1 MSTTQDSLDR
11 CQSLIDAA
19 RKAGASAA
27 EAVHAVS
34 TTTGIGIRLGNL
46 EDAERSENEQLGL
59 RVFVGQQ
66 TASINVTSASANDV
80 IELAER
86 AVAMAK
92 AAPEDRY
99 AQLAKPD
106 QLAKAPFPDLDMADS
121 AEPDPA
127 TLRAQAQ
134 AAEDAGRSMDGIT
147 NSDGAGAEFSQIAFT
162 LATSEG
168 FVGQQR
174 GTRSTIS
181 ASLVGGE
188 GSNMQ
193 RDYDYRTARYASDLP
208 DPASIGKAAA
218 ERTLARLNPEGLP
231 SKAMPVVFDPRV
243 GSSLIGH
250 FIGAIN
256 GSSAARRSTFL
267 LDKIEE
273 QIFDS
278 AITFSEDPHKLRG
291 LASRPFDS
299 EGLPTQPRKLVENGR
314 PTGWITNLAAAQQ
327 LGIEPTGHASRSGA
341 GSPGI
346 TTSNVT
352 LEPGSL
358 SREELIA
365 DIIDGVF
372 VTELIGQGVNGV
384 TGDYSRGAAGFR
396 IINGAIA
403 GPVAE
408 FTVAGNLIDM
418 FAALTPA
425 NDLEDWRS
433 VIVPTIR
440 VDSLTVAGE

>member
-1 MSTTQDSLDR
+1 MSNSQNSLDR
-11 CQSLIDAA
+11 CQSLIDSAG
-19 RKAGASAA
+19 KAGASAA

-34 TTTGIGIRLGNL
+34 NTTGIGIRLGNL

-66 TASINVTSASANDV
+66 TASINVTSASASDV
-80 IELAER
+80 VDLAKR

-92 AAPEDRY
+92 AAPEDPY
-99 AQLAKPD
+99 AQLAKPE

-121 AEPDPA
+121 EEPDPA
-127 TLRAQAQ
+127 TLRARAQ
-134 AAEDAGRSMDGIT
+134 EAEDAGRSLAGIT
-147 NSDGAGAEFSQIAFT
+147 NSDGAGAEFAQIAFT

-181 ASLVGGE
+181 TSLVGGE
-188 GSNMQ
+188 GSDMQ
-193 RDYDYRTARYASDLP
+193 RDYEYRTARFAEDLP
-208 DPASIGKAAA
+208 SPASIGKSAA
-218 ERTLARLNPEGLP
+218 ERTLARLNPKGLP

-243 GSSLIGH
+243 GSSLVGH

-278 AITFSEDPHKLRG
+278 AITISEDPHKRRG

-299 EGLPTQPRKLVENGR
+299 EGLPTQSRKLVENGR

-352 LEPGSL
+352 LEPGTV
-358 SREELIA
+358 SREELMA
-365 DIIDGVF
+365 DITDGVF

-408 FTVAGNLIDM
+408 FTVAGNLIEM